1 MNERDGSAQASLYEA
16 ASAARQQA
24 AQAFRLREL
33 WDARRPM
40 VGGWCSIPS
49 TLSAEVMAAAGF
61 DWVCIDTQHGLI
73 GYEAMTA
80 MLQALDA
87 RGAPTFVR
95 VPWNEPS
102 AIQKALDAG
111 ADGVIVPMV
120 GSAAEAEAA
129 VGACRYPPL
138 GYRSW
143 GPVRASLR
151 TPGYDPQ
158 TANRG
163 LLCVVMV
170 ETVEGVEHVD
180 EIASTAGVDGI
191 LIGPWDLSLSS
202 SHGVETPGDK
212 ASDLE
217 LIETV
222 LAACERHGIVA
233 GIASPTAAH
242 LIRWAG
248 MGFRFFQLSGDVPFL
263 SGGARS
269 TLAEARAGLQESA
282 AVRDG

>member
-1 MNERDGSAQASLYEA
+1 VNERDRTAQGSLYEA
-16 ASAARQQA
+16 ASDGGRQP

-40 VGGWCSIPS
+40 LGGWCSIPS

-73 GYEAMTA
+73 GYEAMAA

-87 RGAPTFVR
+87 RGAPSFVR

-111 ADGVIVPMV
+111 ADGIIVPMV

-129 VGACRYPPL
+129 ARACRYPPL

-151 TPGYDPQ
+151 SPGYNPRA
-158 TANRG
+158 ANEG

-170 ETVEGVEHVD
+170 ETVEGVEHAD
-180 EIASTAGVDGI
+180 EIAATAGVDGI
-191 LIGPWDLSLSS
+191 FVGPWDLSLSS
-202 SHGVETPGDK
+202 THGVETPGDK
-212 ASDLE
+212 ESDLQ

-222 LAACERHGIVA
+222 LAACERQRIVA
-233 GIASPTAAH
+233 GIACPTAAH

-248 MGFRFFQLSGDVPFL
+248 MGFRLFQLSGDVPFL
-263 SGGARS
+263 SGAARS
-269 TLAEARAGLQESA
+269 IVAEARAGLEQGA
-282 AVRDG
+282 AVPDR

>member
-1 MNERDGSAQASLYEA
+1 MNERDGSAHASLYEA
-16 ASAARQQA
+16 SSATQQR

-49 TLSAEVMAAAGF
+49 TLSVEVMAATGF

-73 GYEAMTA
+73 GYEDMAA

-87 RGAPTFVR
+87 RGAPSFVR

-111 ADGVIVPMV
+111 ADGIIVPMV
-120 GSAAEAEAA
+120 GSAAEAAA
-129 VGACRYPPL
+129 AARACRYPPL

-151 TPGYDPQ
+151 SPAYDPRG
-158 TANRG
+158 ANEG
-163 LLCVVMV
+163 VLCVVMV

-191 LIGPWDLSLSS
+191 LIGPSDLSLSS

-212 ASDLE
+212 ASDLK

-233 GIASPTAAH
+233 GIACPTAAH

-248 MGFRFFQLSGDVPFL
+248 MGFRMFQLSGDVPLL
-263 SGGARS
+263 SRAAGAI
-269 TLAEARAGLQESA
+269 LEEARAGLDGSA
-282 AVRDG
+282 AVRDV